1 MKLGQPHQVVG
12 KLYRGGIHVQRK
24 EGWIAKDFKAGYVDP
39 RETQISGVGQDF
51 RKAQLLVAVYSGV
64 CVACQAAETVK
75 PESKLVDDSRRGDV
89 RPAYAQILAAVGD
102 DIPESGQVALPA
114 LYGEAERIVLIHIV
128 DGVVSGQVVV
138 GTGLMVDADHKL
150 IGLNTA
156 DGDETN
162 VLEVVRSDPPLAAGK
177 RLKAASP
184 AGLRR
189 NEGMAARAAG
199 ALRLRRNGGLTGYG
213 LPQAEPFIGDKE
225 ERPIS
230 LERSAQRA
238 AELVAIKARNFG
250 AGARHRNGCTVGPV
264 EEILGIEVSVANE
277 LESRPV

>member
-1 MKLGQPHQVVG
+1 MSSKLSPRTPTAKAGKPRSRSANKLPVATPRKSHSPPGKEIREVLRPHPADVGAELDLVPPPVKLGQPHQVVG
-12 KLYRGGIHVQRK
+12 KLYRGGIHVHRK

-128 DGVVSGQVVV
+128 DGVVSG
-138 GTGLMVDADHKL
+138 TGCRWDRL
-150 IGLNTA
+150 
-156 DGDETN
+156 DG
-162 VLEVVRSDPPLAAGK
+162 R
-177 RLKAASP
+177 
-184 AGLRR
+184 
-189 NEGMAARAAG
+189 
-199 ALRLRRNGGLTGYG
+199 
-213 LPQAEPFIGDKE
+213 
-225 ERPIS
+225 
-230 LERSAQRA
+230 
-238 AELVAIKARNFG
+238 
-250 AGARHRNGCTVGPV
+250 CGP
-264 EEILGIEVSVANE
+264 
-277 LESRPV
+277 